1 MSVDKLFLAAAGVV
15 GLKVFAGVDVLGM
28 LGLNIWGD
36 GTAPVPP
43 GANTTTP
50 APNSNANTTV
60 TAPVIVGGGSGVATY
75 NTGANNGRPTGTSI
89 NTSAPAPVQT
99 FTNNSGNS
107 SGNANNS
114 GSGSASAATTTT
126 STGRNAGNGNVAVT
140 VNTTYANNAWLD
152 QIGAN
157 VERDLMTAGLKAN
170 FDFHQ
175 WNYLFAQAGSSI
187 LPSPEVAGM
196 GDGTDVIS
204 LAQYKTAIRS
214 YAGLGGMQSFTGSR
228 GMGNISLQPA
238 TNPNSGAGRANPVER
253 MPFTFNRGGF

>member
-15 GLKVFAGVDVLGM
+15 GLKLFAGVDLLGM

-36 GTAPVPP
+36 GTTPVPP

-60 TAPVIVGGGSGVATY
+60 TTPVIVGGGSGVATY
-75 NTGANNGRPTGTSI
+75 NTGANNGRPTGTST
-89 NTSAPAPVQT
+89 NTSAPAPIQT

-107 SGNANNS
+107 TGNANSS

-157 VERDLMTAGLKAN
+157 VERNLMTAGITPN
-170 FDFHQ
+170 FNFHQ
-175 WNYLFAQAGSSI
+175 WQYLFTGEGSTI
-187 LPSPEVAGM
+187 RPAPEDAGM
-196 GDGTDVIS
+196 GDGTQIIS
-204 LAQYKTAIRS
+204 LAQYKSAIRS

-228 GMGNISLQPA
+228 GMGNIALQPA
-238 TNPNSGAGRANPVER
+238 TNPNRGASRANPVER

>member
-15 GLKVFAGVDVLGM
+15 GLKLFAGVDVLGL

-60 TAPVIVGGGSGVATY
+60 TTPVIVGGGSGVATY
-75 NTGANNGRPTGTSI
+75 NTGANNGRPTGTST
-89 NTSAPAPVQT
+89 NTSAPSQT
-99 FTNNSGNS
+99 FTNNANTQVSG
-107 SGNANNS
+107 G

-126 STGRNAGNGNVAVT
+126 TTGRNAGNGNVAVT

-152 QIGAN
+152 QIGDN
-157 VERDLMTAGLKAN
+157 VERDLMTAGITPN
-170 FDFHQ
+170 FNFHQ
-175 WNYLFAQAGSSI
+175 WNYLFTRAGSTI
-187 LPSPEVAGM
+187 RPAPEEAGM
-196 GDGTDVIS
+196 EDGNAIIS
-204 LAQYKTAIRS
+204 INQYKSAIRS

-228 GMGNISLQPA
+228 GMGNINLQPA
-238 TNPNSGAGRANPVER
+238 TNPNRGASRANPVER